1 MSTLRPLDAPAR
13 LALHEK
19 GIMVLKDLSVY
30 TILGVIIVVFSVPLW
45 LLVIPVLAS
54 VSTIIRHARHR

>member
-1 MSTLRPLDAPAR
+1 
-13 LALHEK
+13 
-19 GIMVLKDLSVY
+19 MVLKDLSVY